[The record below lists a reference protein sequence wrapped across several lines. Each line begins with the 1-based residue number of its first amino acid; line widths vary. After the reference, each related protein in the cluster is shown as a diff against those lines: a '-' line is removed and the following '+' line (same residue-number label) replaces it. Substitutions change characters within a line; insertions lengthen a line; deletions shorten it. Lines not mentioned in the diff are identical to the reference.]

1 MGKVEEVEEAEPE
14 VVRSFKLGKSPQL
27 GRFLEAARDVQ
38 KGEILW
44 TESPL
49 VVAPVAVTLPVCLS
63 CYVPVDGK
71 FLCGKSGWPL
81 CGPKCEKA
89 VKGNAEVVIPHQ
101 TEGTFEIDDYN
112 MPSYLYESIGPLRV
126 LTMQKTSLKKFKK
139 IMKMESHLKAR
150 KGTDQYRKTQENV
163 IDVMKKCLGLM
174 VFEALYPMFDFS
186 DETIQEIVGI
196 FETNAVE
203 IRLAQSEINGLYE
216 YGSLLEHSC
225 VPNVSLSFD
234 SKYRMTVKAGKD
246 IKKGEHLSI
255 MYTHSLWGTQA
266 RRAHLNDAKKFWCV
280 CPRCQDPTEFGT
292 NFSTLVREG
301 KICKPKDPLDQEAPW
316 VSQDGSVTVPS
327 HQVAAEMQEIGS
339 ALALLQMNGTIE
351 DYEKFIEVHSK
362 VLHPNHYHMLTAK
375 HTLCQM
381 LGRTEG
387 CVLQDMPIER
397 LKQKEDLCREV
408 IALCEKL
415 DPSMVRL
422 QIYTGSALFEL
433 HLPLLQYGKR
443 KWETGDMP
451 TDEFRKTLYE
461 PRDILIKALD
471 YLREETNENL
481 PEGQLRL
488 QIKETLKQLTEFM
501 KTLGCEDL

>member
-1 MGKVEEVEEAEPE
+1 
-14 VVRSFKLGKSPQL
+14 
-27 GRFLEAARDVQ
+27 
-38 KGEILW
+38 
-44 TESPL
+44 
-49 VVAPVAVTLPVCLS
+49 
-63 CYVPVDGK
+63 
-71 FLCGKSGWPL
+71 
-81 CGPKCEKA
+81 
-89 VKGNAEVVIPHQ
+89 
-101 TEGTFEIDDYN
+101 
-112 MPSYLYESIGPLRV
+112 
-126 LTMQKTSLKKFKK
+126 
-139 IMKMESHLKAR
+139 MKMESHLKAR
-150 KGTDQYRKTQENV
+150 KGTEQYRKTQENV
-163 IDVMKKCLGLM
+163 IDVMKKTLGLM
-174 VFEALYPMFDFS
+174 VFEALYPNFDFS
-186 DETIQEIVGI
+186 DETIQQIVGI

-216 YGSLLEHSC
+216 YGSLMEHSC

-234 SKYRMTVKAGKD
+234 SKYRMTVKAGRD

-255 MYTHSLWGTQA
+255 MYTHSLWGSQA

-301 KICKPKDPLDQEAPW
+301 KLCKPKDALDQEAPW
-316 VSQDGSVTVPS
+316 VSQDGSITIPS

-339 ALALLQMNGTIE
+339 ALALLQLKGTIE
-351 DYEKFIEVHSK
+351 DYEQFIEEHGK

-387 CVLQDMPIER
+387 CVIQDMSIER